1 MDIHNLTT
9 IQKKYI
15 IFFCI
20 GIFTFFLGGY
30 VLRGFHPPQN
40 IYMMFL
46 IYWILFGTG
55 ILVSRERSRVFVVN
69 AFVISFVALLL
80 ISAGFFAWSAYS
92 HMYSKSIDADLLDY
106 TPEEFVVVTEEEL
119 NDYPALKEAIETQ
132 SYVKAS
138 PGEWRRTIEF
148 LEEKGS
154 YVIKVEDA
162 YYGISF
168 ATA

>member
-1 MDIHNLTT
+1 MMDNLTD

-15 IFFCI
+15 FFFCI
-20 GIFTFFLGGY
+20 GIFTFYLSGY

-40 IYMMFL
+40 IYLMLL
-46 IYWILFGTG
+46 IYGILFGIG
-55 ILVSRERSRVFVVN
+55 ILFSKERSSVFVVN

-80 ISAGFFAWSAYS
+80 ISAGFFAWSAYG
-92 HMYSKSIDADLLDY
+92 HMNSKSISADLLDY
-106 TPEEFVVVTEEEL
+106 TPEDFVVVTEEEL
-119 NDYPALKEAIETQ
+119 NDYPALKETIETQ
-132 SYVKAS
+132 RYVKAS

-154 YVIKVEDA
+154 YVIKVGDE

-168 ATA
+168 STA

>member
-1 MDIHNLTT
+1 MDNLTE

-15 IFFCI
+15 FFFCI
-20 GIFTFFLGGY
+20 GIFTFYLSGY

-40 IYMMFL
+40 IYLMLL
-46 IYWILFGTG
+46 IYGILFGIG
-55 ILVSRERSRVFVVN
+55 ILFSKERSSVFVVN

-80 ISAGFFAWSAYS
+80 ISAGFFAWGAYG
-92 HMYSKSIDADLLDY
+92 HMNSKSISAHRLDY
-106 TPEEFVVVTEEEL
+106 VPEDFVVVTQEEL
-119 NDYPALKEAIETQ
+119 NDYPALKETIETQ

-154 YVIKVEDA
+154 SVIKVGDE
-162 YYGISF
+162 YYGIGF
-168 ATA
+168 DTA

>member
-1 MDIHNLTT
+1 MMDSLTS

-15 IFFCI
+15 IFFCL
-20 GIFTFFLGGY
+20 GIFAFYLSGY

-40 IYMMFL
+40 IYLMLLIFL
-46 IYWILFGTG
+46 ILFGIG
-55 ILVSRERSRVFVVN
+55 VVASREISSVFVVN

-80 ISAGFFAWSAYS
+80 ISAGFFAWSAHS
-92 HMYSKSIDADLLDY
+92 HMYSKTIDAELLDY
-106 TPEEFVVVTEEEL
+106 TPEDFVVVTEEEL
-119 NDYPALKEAIETQ
+119 KEYPALKETIETQ

-138 PGEWRRTIEF
+138 PGEWERTIEF

-154 YVIKVEDA
+154 CDIKVEDE
-162 YYGISF
+162 YYGVSF